1 MPPPRATYSIK
12 DVMALFGLSRSAVY
26 LALKTGEIPSFRI
39 GKRVLIPKEAID
51 KMLAG
56 PFKRPSPNA

>member
-1 MPPPRATYSIK
+1 
-12 DVMALFGLSRSAVY
+12 MALFGLSRSAVY